1 LPHNTFWPAIPDAH
15 QIKELLMTN
24 DSTFIQIS
32 VMGLYVVG
40 LALFALWMDYRQA
53 EEQKKA

>member
-1 LPHNTFWPAIPDAH
+1 
-15 QIKELLMTN
+15 MTN

-53 EEQKKA
+53 KEQTKP

>member
-1 LPHNTFWPAIPDAH
+1 
-15 QIKELLMTN
+15 MTS

-53 EEQKKA
+53 EEQKKT